1 MCVYSM
7 VMDHFEP
14 QFPWSIT
21 EPRLDWTPP
30 TQIQQAPA
38 ADWLKLLEEM
48 KEAAEAAKVVDR
60 ITGQPDCVDPEKQ
73 KLEERVADLEK
84 LLAAPPEFVIV
95 EGGGLE
101 AGTYRVVDGKLYR
114 AV

>member
-7 VMDHFEP
+7 VMDHYEGR
-14 QFPWSIT
+14 FPYT
-21 EPRLDWTPP
+21 VTAVPFVP
-30 TQIQQAPA
+30 THIETAPA
-38 ADWLKLLEEM
+38 ADWLKLVGEL
-48 KEAAEAAKVVDR
+48 KQAAEAAKMVDKL
-60 ITGQPDCVDPEKQ
+60 TGQPDCVDPEKQ
-73 KLEERVADLEK
+73 KLEERVAQLEK

-114 AV
+114 AI

>member
-7 VMDHFEP
+7 VMDHYEP
-14 QFPWSIT
+14 QFPWSVT
-21 EPRLDWTPP
+21 SPHTDWVPGHVE
-30 TQIQQAPA
+30 IAPA
-38 ADWLKLLEEM
+38 ADWLKLFEDL
-48 KEAAEAAKVVDR
+48 KKAAEAAKVVDDL
-60 ITGQPDCVDPEKQ
+60 TGQPDCVDPEKQ
-73 KLEERVADLEK
+73 KLEERVAQLER

-114 AV
+114 AI